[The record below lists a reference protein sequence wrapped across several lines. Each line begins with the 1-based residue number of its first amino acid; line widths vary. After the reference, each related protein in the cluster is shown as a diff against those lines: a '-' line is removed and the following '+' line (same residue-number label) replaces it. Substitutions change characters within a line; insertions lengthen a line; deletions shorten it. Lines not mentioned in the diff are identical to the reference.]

1 MMAKRVLILIDQRL
15 IVGIEI
21 GRRNFVFI
29 GPPDSGRQHVGQV
42 LVRAHHAD
50 AGKIERLSRR
60 IRQLLMR
67 IDLCAP
73 LAQDRPEVL
82 NCLVVGVERIRL

>member
-1 MMAKRVLILIDQRL
+1 MPKKILIFVDQRL

-21 GRRNFVFI
+21 CRRNFVFV
-29 GPPDSGRQHVGQV
+29 GPPDSGRQRVSQV
-42 LVRAHHAD
+42 FVRAHHVD

-60 IRQLLMR
+60 IRQLLLC

-73 LAQDRPEVL
+73 LAQDRPEILYCV
-82 NCLVVGVERIRL
+82 VVGIERIRL